1 MSNGATHG
9 GKGSKPRPTADR
21 KTFED
26 NWDKIFASKPKEKHT
41 MKNHNG
47 TWLPAGDTFFEH
59 RGDYESHDYSR
70 LKPYLHQCRTAIDV
84 GAHVGYWSR
93 RLVKDF
99 EYVYAFEAEPEHAE
113 CLRANVTEPNI
124 MITQVAL
131 SDSEGEVKLCKS
143 IANSGMTHIGLSGET
158 VQCEP
163 LDRWKIR
170 DVDLIKIDVEGHELA
185 VLHGAEHTILRN
197 RPVLF
202 VEILNSTPFATRK
215 GILDLIL
222 KWNYEL
228 KETIAENYIFVS
240 AT

>member
-1 MSNGATHG
+1 
-9 GKGSKPRPTADR
+9 
-21 KTFED
+21 
-26 NWDKIFASKPKEKHT
+26 

-47 TWLPAGDTFFEH
+47 TWLPNGDTFFET

-70 LKPYLHQCRTAIDV
+70 LQPYLANRRVAVDV

-99 EYVYAFEAEPEHAE
+99 DYVYAFEAEAEHAE
-113 CLRANVTEPNI
+113 CLRANVVDNNIQIHEVAISSEPG
-124 MITQVAL
+124 V
-131 SDSEGEVKLCKS
+131 VKFSKTVH
-143 IANSGMTHIGLSGET
+143 NSGMSHVSDSGVE
-158 VQCEP
+158 VECEP

-185 VLHGAEHTILRN
+185 VLQGAEHTILRN

-202 VEILNSTPFATRK
+202 MEILNSTPFETRK
-215 GILDLIL
+215 AILDLMIE
-222 KWNYEL
+222 WNYTL